1 MSSNLKLVTS
11 HLELVSL
18 VKENLRR
25 ITNPLEPG
33 RQSAELDYPM
43 LRQLDQALRMP
54 QALPRPQ
61 QRLAIEAGQSQP
73 ALLRTQ
79 DHAQPTLPWMQNQR
93 QNELVE
99 AQYAVAPPGTSA
111 VQDAD
116 DIDHNDIRVL
126 IERRLDNLSMR
137 VKRVE
142 TLRTI
147 SENESDEIASDEI
160 ASDEIA
166 SIQSLLDHLRNMRG
180 RISRAVGVLRRPTS
194 QNELSVTAADPEGAL
209 KAELQAWDLLEERMG
224 REILHPSRVV
234 RRQTG
239 PTELFDIPRRQ
250 SPLSPRTRHN
260 SRSSSISNSPDNRR
274 VSDSTPPPHSHP
286 RSHRRGGSHSELSIQ
301 VTLLVVHTVR
311 KGVANAMQALCR

>member
-1 MSSNLKLVTS
+1 MQDLMSSNLKLVTS

-25 ITNPLEPG
+25 ITNPLEQE

-79 DHAQPTLPWMQNQR
+79 DHAQPTLPWMQDQR

-111 VQDAD
+111 TRDAD

-160 ASDEIA
+160 AS
-166 SIQSLLDHLRNMRG
+166 IQSLLDHLRNMRG
-180 RISRAVGVLRRPTS
+180 RISSAVGVLRRPTS

-224 REILHPSRVV
+224 QEILHPSRV
-234 RRQTG
+234 RRQTR
-239 PTELFDIPRRQ
+239 PTDLFDIPRRQ

-260 SRSSSISNSPDNRR
+260 SRSSSISKSPDNRR
-274 VSDSTPPPHSHP
+274 VSDSTTPPHSHP

>member
-79 DHAQPTLPWMQNQR
+79 DHAQPTLPWMQDQR

-160 ASDEIA
+160 AS
-166 SIQSLLDHLRNMRG
+166 IQSLLDHLRNMRG
-180 RISRAVGVLRRPTS
+180 RISSAVGVLRRPTS

-224 REILHPSRVV
+224 QEILHPSRV

-250 SPLSPRTRHN
+250 PPLSPRTRHN

-274 VSDSTPPPHSHP
+274 LSDSTPPPHSDP